1 LAATCCIDFWVETAA
16 EQKALAVT
24 PLFVIRLAALKS
36 LLAILV
42 VRVHPVALNKLH
54 ADRAVAQ
61 VLLAVQRSL
70 PAVLAMQLQ
79 AAALK

>member
-1 LAATCCIDFWVETAA
+1 METAV
-16 EQKALAVT
+16 EQEALAVT

-36 LLAILV
+36 MLAILV
-42 VRVHPVALNKLH
+42 EKVLPVAQNKLN

-61 VLLAVQRSL
+61 VLPAVPRSL
-70 PAVLAMQLQ
+70 PAVLAMQHQ